1 MRPKRNLKEQEN
13 NMIANKPKSLTN
25 ARNANTPQRARLEG
39 LLFSGAC
46 VEMIGLGSV
55 IKWPERCG
63 E

>member
-1 MRPKRNLKEQEN
+1 MIPNKTKRSLSQRDE
-13 NMIANKPKSLTN
+13 KPS
-25 ARNANTPQRARLEG
+25 QRARVEG
-39 LLFSGAC
+39 LLFGEAC